1 MRGKWEEF
9 SLDMLITLAIRA
21 DNVFNEQKITHRGA
35 DGARG
40 NAPRWLSAGLKLKF

>member
-21 DNVFNEQKITHRGA
+21 DNVFNEQKITHAELMAHVEMHRVG
-35 DGARG
+35 
-40 NAPRWLSAGLKLKF
+40 

>member
-21 DNVFNEQKITHRGA
+21 DKRIEIAVV
-35 DGARG
+35 
-40 NAPRWLSAGLKLKF
+40 